1 MKRLGLAV
9 AVFSLLSVAV
19 GIMTAHPNFY
29 LMAGFGLAAAVATY
43 RSEPISSYLRIFV
56 AIFSTEIILFGADT
70 ILSQTGLWPD
80 ALGRFAM
87 PVSLPITVELFTII
101 LYGVSFIP
109 IVRRMTAIADRY
121 FEATEPTGIKIFPF
135 NRLASG
141 ERTWATAMVVI
152 LVLINQI
159 QVFLSILVSFVSRD
173 LFNAIQAYDSSAF
186 WHQLL
191 VVFPILASPYIVS
204 KVIEF
209 LLQSALIIRWR
220 RWLTE
225 NYSARWLDGHNHY
238 RMSLAGVG
246 VDNPDQRISE
256 DISRFIDGGQVG
268 SGIFTF
274 SIILISQL
282 SSFVSFAIL
291 LWTLSSNLSF
301 PGTTLVIP
309 GFLLWCALLYAV
321 VGSLATHWI
330 GRPLSRLAFARQHY
344 EANFR
349 FSLARL
355 REYSE
360 QVALLAGEHNEK
372 ASLVDRFRSVVT
384 NYYSLVFVQ
393 ARLMFFTAFFGQY
406 SSFIPYAITA
416 PFYFAKKI
424 PLGIMQQVSSAFA
437 HVNQSLTF
445 FITYYQQ
452 LAEFKSVLDRLSTFD
467 KDLAHGE
474 SMTSFVRMPGN
485 HDAEEDLALR
495 GVSLRLPSGEPI
507 MRKLDLRLAK
517 NESVLLTGPSGSGK
531 STLFRAVAGIWPYG
545 DGFVQVPP
553 GADIL
558 VLPQKP
564 YLPIGTLRAA
574 VAYPNAARDYD
585 EADIVAALRDV
596 ELDRFVERLDMDDN
610 WTQIMSGGEQQRLA
624 VARALLAK
632 PDWLLLDEA
641 TAAMDP
647 ALEHRI
653 YAVIAKRLPNTTVVS
668 NGHRATLSDLH
679 ARRMTMRPTTDGRF
693 APEDVKVAAE

>member
-9 AVFSLLSVAV
+9 AAFSLLSAII
-19 GIMTAHPNFY
+19 GIVTDHPSFY
-29 LMAGFGLAAAVATY
+29 LMTGFGLAASVATY
-43 RSEPISSYLRIFV
+43 RSGPISSYLRIFV
-56 AIFSTEIILFGADT
+56 GIFSTEIIVFGT
-70 ILSQTGLWPD
+70 NSILSQIGYWP
-80 ALGRFAM
+80 AVLGAFAM
-87 PVSLPITVELFTII
+87 PISLPITVELFTII

-109 IVRRMTAIADRY
+109 LVRRMASIADRY
-121 FEATEPTGIKIFPF
+121 FETTEPTGITIFPF
-135 NRLASG
+135 NRLKTN

-159 QVFLSILVSFVSRD
+159 QVFLQILVSFVSRD
-173 LFNAIQAYDSSAF
+173 IFNAFQAYDSGAF

-191 VVFPILASPYIVS
+191 VVFPILASPFIIS
-204 KVIEF
+204 RLIEF
-209 LLQSALIIRWR
+209 LLESALVIRWR

-225 NYSARWLDGHNHY
+225 DYSARWLNGHNHY

-246 VDNPDQRISE
+246 ADNPDQRISE

-291 LWTLSSNLSF
+291 LWTLSANLSF

-360 QVALLAGEHNEK
+360 QIALLAGESSEK
-372 ASLVDRFRSVVT
+372 ASLVGRFSSIVS
-384 NYYSLVFVQ
+384 NYYSIVFVK
-393 ARLMFFTAFFGQY
+393 ARLTLFTAFFGQY

-424 PLGIMQQVSSAFA
+424 PLGTMQQTSSAFA
-437 HVNQSLTF
+437 HVNQSLVF

-467 KDLAHGE
+467 QDLAHGE
-474 SMTSFVRMPGN
+474 AMTSFVRLPGAV
-485 HDAEEDLALR
+485 DTQASLALQ

-507 MRKLDLRLAK
+507 MQKLDLQLVK

-545 DGFVQVPP
+545 DGFVQVPRD
-553 GADIL
+553 ADIL

-574 VAYPNAARDYD
+574 VAYPNAALDYD

-596 ELDRFVERLDMDDN
+596 ELDRFIERLDTDDN

-647 ALEHRI
+647 ALEQRI
-653 YAVIAKRLPNTTVVS
+653 YSVIAARLPNTTIIS
-668 NGHRATLSDLH
+668 NGHRATLTDLH
-679 ARRMTMRPTTDGRF
+679 ARRMTMQPTPDGRF
-693 APEDVKVAAE
+693 APQDAKVAAE

>member
-1 MKRLGLAV
+1 MKSLGIAV
-9 AVFSLLSVAV
+9 AAFSVFCAFLAAT
-19 GIMTAHPNFY
+19 TAHATLF
-29 LMAGFGLAAAVATY
+29 LLTGFGLLAAAATY
-43 RSEPISSYLRIFV
+43 RSTSISSYMRIFV
-56 AIFSTEIILFGADT
+56 GIFSTEIILFGANS
-70 ILSQTGLWPD
+70 LLVQTGHWPS
-80 ALGRFAM
+80 ALDRFAM
-87 PVSLPITVELFTII
+87 PISLPITVELFTILI
-101 LYGVSFIP
+101 YGVSFVP
-109 IVRRMTAIADRY
+109 IIRRMTAIGDRY
-121 FEATEPTGIKIFPF
+121 FESRKASGIKVFPF
-135 NRLASG
+135 NFLRVS
-141 ERTWATAMVVI
+141 ERTWAISMVVL

-173 LFNAIQAYDSSAF
+173 IFNALQAYDSSAF

-191 VVFPILASPYIVS
+191 VVFPILASPFIISRV
-204 KVIEF
+204 VEF
-209 LLQSALIIRWR
+209 LVQSALVIRWR

-225 NYSARWLDGHNHY
+225 YYSSRWLDGHNHY

-256 DISRFIDGGQVG
+256 DVSRFIDGGQVG
-268 SGIFTF
+268 SGIFSF

-301 PGTTLVIP
+301 PGTNLVIP
-309 GFLLWCALLYAV
+309 GFLLWCALIYAI
-321 VGSLATHWI
+321 VGSLATHLI
-330 GRPLSRLAFARQHY
+330 GKPLSRLSFARQHY

-360 QVALLAGEHNEK
+360 QVALLSGESSEK
-372 ASLVDRFRSVVT
+372 ASLIDRFRSVVT

-406 SSFIPYAITA
+406 SSFIPYAIAA
-416 PFYFAKKI
+416 PFYFSKKI
-424 PLGIMQQVSSAFA
+424 SLGVLQQVASAFG
-437 HVNQSLTF
+437 HVNQSLVF
-445 FITYYQQ
+445 FVTYYQS
-452 LAEFKSVLDRLSTFD
+452 LAEFKSVLDRLTTFD

-474 SMTSFVRMPGN
+474 GMTSFVRMPN
-485 HDAEEDLALR
+485 AADAASNLALQ
-495 GVSLRLPSGEPI
+495 GVSLRLPSGQPI
-507 MRKLDLRLAK
+507 MQKLDLQLTK
-517 NESVLLTGPSGSGK
+517 NQSVLLTGPSGSGK

-545 DGFVQVPP
+545 DGFVQVPRD
-553 GADIL
+553 ADIL

-574 VAYPNAARDYD
+574 VAYPNAALDYE

-610 WTQIMSGGEQQRLA
+610 WTQIMSGGEQQRVA

-653 YAVIAKRLPNTTVVS
+653 YALIAKRLPNTTVIS
-668 NGHRATLSDLH
+668 NGHRATLTDLH
-679 ARRMTMRPTTDGRF
+679 ARRMTMQPTADGRF

>member
-1 MKRLGLAV
+1 MKLLGFAV
-9 AVFSLLSVAV
+9 AAFGFFCAVVAFLT
-19 GIMTAHPNFY
+19 GHPSFY
-29 LMAGFGLAAAVATY
+29 LIAAFALVASVATY
-43 RSEPISSYLRIFV
+43 RAAPISSYLRIFV
-56 AIFSTEIILFGADT
+56 GIFSTEIIIFGLNT
-70 ILSQTGLWPD
+70 LLNQTGYWP
-80 ALGRFAM
+80 AMLSELAM
-87 PVSLPITVELFTII
+87 PVSLPITAALFTI
-101 LYGVSFIP
+101 LVYGVSFVP
-109 IVRRMTAIADRY
+109 IVQRMMSIADRY
-121 FEATEPTGIKIFPF
+121 FETTEKADIKVWPF
-135 NRLASG
+135 NRIKTSEKA
-141 ERTWATAMVVI
+141 WATTMIVI
-152 LVLINQI
+152 LVLINQV
-159 QVFLSILVSFVSRD
+159 QVFLTILVSFVSRD
-173 LFNAIQAYDSSAF
+173 LFNAIQAYNSGAF

-191 VVFPILASPYIVS
+191 VVFPILASPFIVS
-204 KVIEF
+204 KVVEF

-225 NYSARWLDGHNHY
+225 DYSARWLDGHNHY

-256 DISRFIDGGQVG
+256 DISRFIDGGQIG
-268 SGIFTF
+268 YGLYTF
-274 SIILISQL
+274 SVILISQL

-291 LWTLSSNLSF
+291 LWTLSANLSF
-301 PGTTLVIP
+301 PGTSLVIP

-321 VGSLATHWI
+321 VGSVATHLI
-330 GRPLSRLAFARQHY
+330 GKPLSRLSFARQHY

-372 ASLVDRFRSVVT
+372 ASLIDRFKSVVT
-384 NYYSLVFVQ
+384 NYYSVVFVQ
-393 ARLMFFTAFFGQY
+393 ARLMFFTSLFGQY

-424 PLGIMQQVSSAFA
+424 PLGIMQQVSRAFGE
-437 HVNQSLTF
+437 VNQALTF
-445 FITYYQQ
+445 FISYYQQ
-452 LAEFKSVLDRLSTFD
+452 LAEYKSVLDRLTTFD

-474 SMTSFVRMPGN
+474 SMTSFVRMPGTA
-485 HDAEEDLALR
+485 DAPSNLALQ

-507 MRKLDLRLAK
+507 MQKLDLKLTK

-545 DGFVQVPP
+545 DGFVQVPRD
-553 GADIL
+553 ADIL

-574 VAYPNAARDYD
+574 VAYPNAALDYA
-585 EADIVAALRDV
+585 EVDIVAALRDV
-596 ELDRFVERLDMDDN
+596 ELDRFIERLDMDDN

-653 YAVIAKRLPNTTVVS
+653 YDIIAKRLPNTTVIS
-668 NGHRATLSDLH
+668 NGHRATLTDLH
-679 ARRMTMRPTTDGRF
+679 ARRMTMKPTTDGRF
-693 APEDVKVAAE
+693 APEDAKVAAE

>member
-1 MKRLGLAV
+1 MKRLGIAV
-9 AVFSLLSVAV
+9 AVFSLLSAV
-19 GIMTAHPNFY
+19 VGFSTDHPSFY
-29 LMAGFGLAAAVATY
+29 LMTGFGIAAAVATY
-43 RSEPISSYLRIFV
+43 RSAPISSYLRIFV
-56 AIFSTEIILFGADT
+56 AIFSSEAILFGADS
-70 ILSQTGLWPD
+70 ILSQTGHWPT
-80 ALGRFAM
+80 ALGPFAM
-87 PVSLPITVELFTII
+87 PISLPITVELFTII

-109 IVRRMTAIADRY
+109 IVRRMMVIADRY
-121 FEATEPTGIKIFPF
+121 FEVREPTGITIFPF
-135 NRLASG
+135 NVLRAD

-159 QVFLSILVSFVSRD
+159 QVFLQILVSFVSRD

-191 VVFPILASPYIVS
+191 VVFPILASPFIVS
-204 KVIEF
+204 RVVEF
-209 LLQSALIIRWR
+209 LLQSSLIIRWR
-220 RWLTE
+220 RWLTQD
-225 NYSARWLDGHNHY
+225 YSARWLDDHNHY

-268 SGIFTF
+268 SGIFSF

-291 LWTLSSNLSF
+291 LWTLSANLSF

-321 VGSLATHWI
+321 VGTLATHMI

-360 QVALLAGEHNEK
+360 QVALLAGEQSEK
-372 ASLVDRFRSVVT
+372 ASLVDRFKSVVT

-393 ARLMFFTAFFGQY
+393 ARLMVFTAFFGQY

-424 PLGIMQQVSSAFA
+424 PLGVMQQVSSAFA
-437 HVNQSLTF
+437 HVNSSLTF
-445 FITYYQQ
+445 FITYYQS
-452 LAEFKSVLDRLSTFD
+452 LAEFKSVLDRLTTFD
-467 KDLAHGE
+467 NDIAHGE
-474 SMTSFVRMPGN
+474 AMTSFVRMPSVAEA
-485 HDAEEDLALR
+485 DANLALR

-507 MRKLDLRLAK
+507 MRKLDLNLAK
-517 NESVLLTGPSGSGK
+517 NENVLLTGPSGSGK

-545 DGFVQVPP
+545 DGFVHLPRN
-553 GADIL
+553 ADIL

-574 VAYPNAARDYD
+574 VAYPGAALDFA
-585 EADIVAALRDV
+585 EADIVAALGDV
-596 ELDRFVERLDMDDN
+596 ELGAFVDRLDVEDN

-647 ALEHRI
+647 ALEQRI
-653 YAVIAKRLPNTTVVS
+653 YAVIAERLPNTTVIS
-668 NGHRATLSDLH
+668 NGHRATLTDLH
-679 ARRMTMRPTTDGRF
+679 ARRMIMLPTADGRF
-693 APEDVKVAAE
+693 APEDVKAAAE